1 MVDNEAAIP
10 QHVSMVVCLS
20 ADELKQKLI
29 AAEVPAIVKNLQS
42 HSEAKVQTAAKAL
55 SSVLDK

>member
-1 MVDNEAAIP
+1 VVDIEAATACIP
-10 QHVSMVVCLS
+10 SGLFCLS
-20 ADELKQKLI
+20 ADELKQKLV

-42 HSEAKVQTAAKAL
+42 HSEAKVQTVAKAL